1 MKSKVV
7 ITKDQD
13 IATLVKLKKE
23 VTKEWKVS

>member
-7 ITKDQD
+7 ITMDQD